1 MTLLEMNINNRVAAV
16 EIDPGEMLAQVL
28 RDRLGLTGTKVGCEE
43 GECGACTVLVDGEPV
58 LSCIYPALKA
68 HGRSVSTVEGL
79 APEGQLHPVQKA
91 FVEHSAIQCGYCTP
105 GFVMSTVALLAE
117 KPRPSHQEIM
127 DGLSGNLC
135 RCTGYYQIIDA
146 VKAAA
151 TELADHAGS

>member
-1 MTLLEMNINNRVAAV
+1 MALLEMNINNRVAAV